1 MPSKTAAS
9 NAAAPRYIAFQAGK
23 RLGEGTE
30 AQVEA
35 LRAAQMVMDQ
45 AVQVL
50 VFDLESGE
58 QIELPQGP
66 VPATAGAGNS
76 SVMGKDATG
85 VTPDVVATAPPAL
98 RPGRPKL
105 GVVPRE
111 VTLLPHDWEW
121 LNSQPGGA
129 SVTLRKL
136 VLKARRLSQTA
147 DQLRMAQIVCYR
159 FISAIAGNEAKYE
172 EAVRALFTAKPEAFE
187 ACTAGWPIDV
197 QTHAR
202 NLANKAF
209 ALPQPQ
215 NLTAKTEP

>member
-1 MPSKTAAS
+1 MPPKLPASAAT
-9 NAAAPRYIAFQAGK
+9 APRYIAFQGGK
-23 RLGEGTE
+23 CLGEGTE
-30 AQVEA
+30 AQIET
-35 LRAAQMVMDQ
+35 LRTAQM
-45 AVQVL
+45 ALGLPELVL
-50 VFDLESGE
+50 VFDLETGE

-66 VPATAGAGNS
+66 PALLAN
-76 SVMGKDATG
+76 DATDATLQASSPTP
-85 VTPDVVATAPPAL
+85 VTA

-159 FISAIAGNEAKYE
+159 FIHAIAGNEAQFE
-172 EAVRALFTAKPEAFE
+172 EATRALFTNHADAFA
-187 ACTAGWPIDV
+187 ACTATWPEDV
-197 QTHAR
+197 REHAHA
-202 NLANKAF
+202 LANKAF
-209 ALPQPQ
+209 VLPAPSIFS
-215 NLTAKTEP
+215 AKPAP